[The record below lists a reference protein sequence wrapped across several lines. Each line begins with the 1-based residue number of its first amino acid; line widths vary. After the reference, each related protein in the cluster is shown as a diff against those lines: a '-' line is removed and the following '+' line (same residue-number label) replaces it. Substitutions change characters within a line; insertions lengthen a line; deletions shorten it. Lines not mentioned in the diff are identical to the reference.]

1 MVVQQRL
8 NPQHADPV
16 QAKMMMIMPIMFTY
30 LFASFPA
37 GLVIY
42 WAWSNVLTIA
52 QQWIMMRRV
61 DRKPTVEILPP
72 KSKPVK
78 NKK

>member
-1 MVVQQRL
+1 MVLQQRL
-8 NPQHADPV
+8 NPSPADPV

-42 WAWSNVLTIA
+42 WAWSNVLTII
-52 QQWIMMRRV
+52 QQWLIMRRASTQTNV
-61 DRKPTVEILPP
+61 PSNKTG
-72 KSKPVK
+72 
-78 NKK
+78 NKKRNR